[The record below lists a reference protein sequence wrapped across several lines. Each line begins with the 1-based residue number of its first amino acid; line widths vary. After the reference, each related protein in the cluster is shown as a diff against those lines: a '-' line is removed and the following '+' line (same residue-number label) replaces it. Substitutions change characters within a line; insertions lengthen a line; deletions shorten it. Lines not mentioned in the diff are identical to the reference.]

1 MTAYVIAIINIHDRE
16 RYGEYEAGFMAIFS
30 NYGGAMLSVD
40 EAPQVLEGDWS
51 YTRTVL
57 IGFASVDGAE
67 NWFFSP
73 EYQAL
78 AKHRH
83 AAAETH
89 CVIIKGVQT

>member
-1 MTAYVIAIINIHDRE
+1 MTAYVMATINIHDRE

-30 NYGGAMLSVD
+30 DYGGTMLSVD
-40 EAPQVLEGDWS
+40 ETPQTLEGDWC

-57 IGFASVDGAE
+57 IGFGSVEDAE
-67 NWFFSP
+67 KWFFSS

-83 AAAETH
+83 AAAETN
-89 CVIIKGVQT
+89 CVIIKGLAP